1 MLRIPYR
8 IRVAGVMP
16 GRAGIVLGGVGSATR
31 GLETVVNRKDWRMQL
46 TANPKPDSMKGWQ
59 IIARFKEVGIELCPV
74 PQPHIFENKVEAR
87 AFVEGQHRP

>member
-1 MLRIPYR
+1 
-8 IRVAGVMP
+8 
-16 GRAGIVLGGVGSATR
+16 
-31 GLETVVNRKDWRMQL
+31 MQL

-74 PQPHIFENKVEAR
+74 PQPHIFESKVEAR